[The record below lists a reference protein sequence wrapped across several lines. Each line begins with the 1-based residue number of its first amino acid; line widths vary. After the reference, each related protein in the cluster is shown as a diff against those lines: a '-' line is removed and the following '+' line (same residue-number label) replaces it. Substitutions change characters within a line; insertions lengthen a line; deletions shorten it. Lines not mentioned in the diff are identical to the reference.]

1 MTTFNLYFY
10 FIFLLLILGGT
21 DFTVAID
28 RVIKEIRIHK
38 NCKTDMGNCVILFMS
53 DGEDYSLQKK
63 IPPNTKEL
71 KYHFDVIEAFWTVG
85 FGSDYEF

>member
-1 MTTFNLYFY
+1 
-10 FIFLLLILGGT
+10 
-21 DFTVAID
+21 
-28 RVIKEIRIHK
+28 
-38 NCKTDMGNCVILFMS
+38 MGNCVILFMS

-85 FGSDYEF
+85 FGSD